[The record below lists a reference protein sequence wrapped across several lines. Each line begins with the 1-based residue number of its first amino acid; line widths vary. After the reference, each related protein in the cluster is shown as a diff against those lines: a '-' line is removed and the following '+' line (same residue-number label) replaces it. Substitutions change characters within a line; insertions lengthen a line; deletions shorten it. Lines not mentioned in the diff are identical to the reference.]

1 MQKNPNQYNK
11 FYIRSAHYKN
21 KYLRSQLPIEDEEKR
36 NLLKNI
42 LSHENLLCESYEE
55 RDSIMIDTRTNSIL
69 FPERLIQLVLKK
81 NGFDYILFND
91 EKIYD
96 QHKSMDNKIFFA
108 KNVNLPPDLFF
119 KQMPLYISAFIE
131 KDPKIKKELIEKI
144 KTSISDEELKLAKET
159 YKEEKRIKKEE
170 AKKRFIENFNLD
182 IKTKKTEEIFY
193 IYNNKTI
200 FSFDIEAYEK
210 DNSLILEIGFS
221 KFRKGEHIET
231 QHLIIK
237 EHLNIY
243 NGNFVEDNKHN
254 FLLGK
259 SKIVSLEESL
269 SILINELNNKEN
281 IIVGVGVRNDFK
293 FIKSHLLLQEINKEK
308 RLIDCGYFSPLY
320 QKENTMGV
328 KSFLKH
334 FNIEHKYLHNAGNDA
349 YYTAL
354 IFNEIHHSLQL
365 RKDLENK
372 INPEEN
378 NQTSTIHKKIKNSI

>member
-1 MQKNPNQYNK
+1 MQKISKSYNK
-11 FYIRSAHYKN
+11 SYIRSANYKN
-21 KYLRSQLPIEDEEKR
+21 KYLRTQLPIEDEEKR
-36 NLLKNI
+36 NLLKDI
-42 LSHENLLCESYEE
+42 LSHQYLLSESYEE
-55 RDSIMIDTRTNSIL
+55 RDSVMIDTRTNSIL
-69 FPERLIQLVLKK
+69 FPEKLIESVLKK
-81 NGFDYILFND
+81 NGFEYVLFHD
-91 EKIYD
+91 DKIYD

-108 KNVNLPPDLFF
+108 KNVNIPPDLFF
-119 KQMPLYISAFIE
+119 RQMPLYISAFTE
-131 KDPKIKKELIEKI
+131 KDQKLKKEFIEKI
-144 KTSISDEELKLAKET
+144 KSSISDEDLKLSKEK

-170 AKKRFIENFNLD
+170 AKKRFIEKFNLD
-182 IKTKKTEEIFY
+182 IKTKKTEEIFD

-243 NGNFVEDNKHN
+243 NGHFVEDNKHN

-269 SILINELNNKEN
+269 SILINELKNKEN
-281 IIVGVGVRNDFK
+281 IIVGIGVRNDFK
-293 FIKSHLLLQEINKEK
+293 FIKSHLLLQEINQEK
-308 RLIDCGYFSPLY
+308 RLVDCGYFSPLY

-334 FNIEHKYLHNAGNDA
+334 FNIQHKYLHNAGNDA

-378 NQTSTIHKKIKNSI
+378 NQISTLNKKIKNSI